1 MKVFVI
7 LIAFFFSS
15 ASIAQCVL
23 PNQDGSLIFTAD
35 TVQSCSGYWLIP
47 SSEYSAYLSV
57 VEVSASDFSA
67 AFMWGF
73 GVVVLFS
80 GLVYP
85 VGLAKRLISKL

>member
-23 PNQDGSLIFTAD
+23 PNQDGTLIFTPD
-35 TVQSCSGYWLIP
+35 TVQSCTGYWLIP
-47 SSEYSAYLSV
+47 STEYSAYLSV
-57 VEVSASDFSA
+57 VEVTAADFSS
-67 AFMWGF
+67 AFLWGF
-73 GVVVLFS
+73 GVVVLFG

-85 VGLAKRLISKL
+85 VGIAKRLISKL